1 MMKKSASALFL
12 CQKCTPSC
20 IFQIFFVPL
29 HPERLPDETGR
40 VASAEKGIIKQTII
54 MATIYDF
61 KVLSNRGK
69 EVNLADYKGQ
79 VILIVNTASKCGF
92 TPQYDGLE
100 ELYKKYK
107 DQGFVIL
114 GFPCDQFANQEP
126 GSDEQIEEFCRLNH
140 GVTFPLMAKSDVNGA
155 NANPVFE
162 FLKAQAPTEEYHG
175 LKAKAAHAMLKKLS
189 KSVEKESDILW
200 NFTKFLIS
208 KDGKT
213 IQRFAPVAEP
223 KDFEANIVA
232 ML

>member
-1 MMKKSASALFL
+1 
-12 CQKCTPSC
+12 
-20 IFQIFFVPL
+20 
-29 HPERLPDETGR
+29 
-40 VASAEKGIIKQTII
+40 

-61 KVLSNRGK
+61 KTLSNRGK

-162 FLKAQAPTEEYHG
+162 FLKSQAPAGIQRTQSKSRTPYAQAYQQECRERKRYPLELHQIPRLQRRSNNPALCAGCRT
-175 LKAKAAHAMLKKLS
+175 
-189 KSVEKESDILW
+189 
-200 NFTKFLIS
+200 
-208 KDGKT
+208 
-213 IQRFAPVAEP
+213 QRF
-223 KDFEANIVA
+223 
-232 ML
+232 